1 MKSPRITYGA
11 TQSYIKTVFN
21 EKLLKLNTLFKKKKI
36 PKNNLWSDTIFF
48 VSVQYLIS
56 YKSLIY

>member
-21 EKLLKLNTLFKKKKI
+21 EKLLKLNTLFKKKKSPRI
-36 PKNNLWSDTIFF
+36 TYGATQFF
-48 VSVQYLIS
+48 LFLFNI
-56 YKSLIY
+56 